1 MFLRL
6 LACLGACLL
15 ALTGLHAA
23 EARRAALAATAM
35 RPAPPSTAAV
45 AAVTPGGFPARV
57 NVNTAPLELLV
68 TLKGIGEKKARAILA
83 FRREHGPFNSLEQ
96 FEEVPGIG
104 PALIEQNR
112 SRIVFR

>member
-1 MFLRL
+1 MFLRA
-6 LACLGACLL
+6 LACLAICLL
-15 ALTGLHAA
+15 SLTGLHAA
-23 EARRAALAATAM
+23 EARRAALANTAM
-35 RPAPPSTAAV
+35 RPSPPAAAPARS
-45 AAVTPGGFPARV
+45 PGAPLRV
-57 NVNTAPLELLV
+57 NVNVAPMELLV
-68 TLKGIGEKKARAILA
+68 TLKGIGEKKARAIIA

>member
-1 MFLRL
+1 MFLRV
-6 LACLGACLL
+6 LACLAICLL

-23 EARRAALAATAM
+23 EARRAALADTAM
-35 RPAPPSTAAV
+35 RPVPPAAIPAVPSGAPM
-45 AAVTPGGFPARV
+45 RV
-57 NVNTAPLELLV
+57 NVNAAPIELLV
-68 TLKGIGEKKARAILA
+68 TLKGIGEKKARAIIA

-112 SRIVFR
+112 GRIVFR